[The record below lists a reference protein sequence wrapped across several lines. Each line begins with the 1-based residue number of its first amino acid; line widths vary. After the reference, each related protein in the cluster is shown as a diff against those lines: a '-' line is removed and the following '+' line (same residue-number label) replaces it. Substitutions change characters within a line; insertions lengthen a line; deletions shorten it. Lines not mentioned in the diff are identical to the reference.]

1 MKIYKWVEVTAL
13 KCTHT
18 ELITNRMTFRFKHDH
33 LSNQIVYCHWLLCIR
48 PSTNHFE
55 LDKSPCGSNIHR
67 LRYQLILGRSNGSQ
81 CDRRSTIRRRRLTT
95 KKLNHHKIHEQSNR
109 IEWNERTKQKKTVRE
124 KKPETRAQAHVKG
137 VRMDSCVA
145 LLRDFMWLNG
155 CRQFAQ
161 FLWFIC
167 LHTLEMI
174 VFRWNV
180 CTTKNQFN
188 KRKKPWARPSK
199 HTKIHIYIY

>member
-1 MKIYKWVEVTAL
+1 MTAL

-124 KKPETRAQAHVKG
+124 KKPETRAGSRQRCTNGFVRCAAARLYVVEWLQAICTIFMIYLSAHVGNDRFPLK
-137 VRMDSCVA
+137 CVY
-145 LLRDFMWLNG
+145 D
-155 CRQFAQ
+155 Q
-161 FLWFIC
+161 
-167 LHTLEMI
+167 
-174 VFRWNV
+174 
-180 CTTKNQFN
+180 
-188 KRKKPWARPSK
+188 KP
-199 HTKIHIYIY
+199 I